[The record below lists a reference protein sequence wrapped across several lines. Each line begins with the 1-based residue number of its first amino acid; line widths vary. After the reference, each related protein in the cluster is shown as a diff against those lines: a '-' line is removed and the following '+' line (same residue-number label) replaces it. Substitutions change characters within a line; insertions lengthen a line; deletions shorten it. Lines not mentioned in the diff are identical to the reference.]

1 MQVRCFVNDG
11 EERWLMWYSGRA
23 RGQNGMDAIFNAAGS
38 IGKPHARYTCTSA
51 YFMGCPAGLCQGSK

>member
-23 RGQNGMDAIFNAAGS
+23 QGQNGLDAVFAAAGS
-38 IGKPHARYTCTSA
+38 IGKLHACYT
-51 YFMGCPAGLCQGSK
+51 